1 MTDRPI
7 LFSAPMVRAL
17 LDGRKTQTRRDLTK
31 TFARFPQ
38 LKGYETNGT
47 LKPIDGRNVPCVEF
61 VHASLGLWH
70 PEQNPEGRSGWYVP
84 LKAAVGDRLWVRE
97 SFRGSKGYDA
107 YSPSTWSHW
116 PVHYEADGAPDPR
129 DELEMN
135 GRLRPGIHMPR
146 WASRLTLIVTDVRVE
161 RLQDVSEADA
171 KAEGIEQDSDGWRD
185 YLMPHTQCCGN
196 PIDSYR
202 TLWDHI
208 NGAGAWDANPW
219 VAAYSFSVIKQ
230 NIDQIEKVAA

>member
-7 LFSAPMVRAL
+7 LFSGPMVRGL
-17 LDGRKTQTRRDLTK
+17 LAGRKTQTRRIIK
-31 TFARFPQ
+31 PQPFASGYYDGEIELNVIPENDQWPKAFRF
-38 LKGYETNGT
+38 NA
-47 LKPIDGRNVPCVEF
+47 D
-61 VHASLGLWH
+61 
-70 PEQNPEGRSGWYVP
+70 
-84 LKAAVGDRLWVRE
+84 AVGGGAVLEEIFEPRINAGDRLWVRE
-97 SFRGSKGYDA
+97 GFRGSKGYDA
-107 YSPSTWSHW
+107 YPPSTWSHW

-146 WASRLTLIVTDVRVE
+146 WASRLTLVATDVRVE
-161 RLQDVSEADA
+161 RLQNISEEDA

-219 VAAYSFSVIKQ
+219 VAAYTFKAIKQ

>member
-17 LDGRKTQTRRDLTK
+17 LDDRKTQTRR
-31 TFARFPQ
+31 
-38 LKGYETNGT
+38 T
-47 LKPIDGRNVPCVEF
+47 LKPQPDNI
-61 VHASLGLWH
+61 L
-70 PEQNPEGRSGWYVP
+70 EGQIPRQ
-84 LKAAVGDRLWVRE
+84 LRIAIGDRLWVRE

-107 YSPSTWSHW
+107 YPPSTWSHW
-116 PVHYEADGAPDPR
+116 PVHYEADCAPDPR

-146 WASRLTLIVTDVRVE
+146 WASRLALIVTDVRVE
-161 RLQDVSEADA
+161 RLQDISEADA
-171 KAEGIEQDSDGWRD
+171 MAEGIEQDSDGWRD

-196 PIDSYR
+196 AIDSYG

-208 NGAGAWDANPW
+208 NGAGAWEANPW
-219 VAAYSFSVIKQ
+219 VAAYSFRVIKQ

>member
-17 LDGRKTQTRRDLTK
+17 LDDRKTQTRRM
-31 TFARFPQ
+31 
-38 LKGYETNGT
+38 
-47 LKPIDGRNVPCVEF
+47 LKPQPDDI
-61 VHASLGLWH
+61 L
-70 PEQNPEGRSGWYVP
+70 EGQIPRQ
-84 LKAAVGDRLWVRE
+84 LRIAVGDRLWARETWQGLSFGDYRPTKSSLCEVRYAATDPCADLDAE
-97 SFRGSKGYDA
+97 ARGYPWR
-107 YSPSTWSHW
+107 PS
-116 PVHYEADGAPDPR
+116 
-129 DELEMN
+129 
-135 GRLRPGIHMPR
+135 IFMPR
-146 WASRLTLIVTDVRVE
+146 WASRITLIVTDVRVE
-161 RLQDVSEADA
+161 RLQDISAADA
-171 KAEGIEQDSDGWRD
+171 KAEGVEQDSDGWRD

-219 VAAYSFSVIKQ
+219 VSAYTFKAMKQ